1 MEKNVIIAFALS
13 FFIFIIYGYFFMS
26 PAPKKTLQEK
36 AVVSEKVEKKVEK
49 ERLVEGK
56 ITRFEKRPAK
66 TIVVSNNLYTATLS
80 SQGAVITNLDMK
92 SYKGVKLIKKGGLYP
107 LRTVFFNDTLE
118 KWEQVPYMCSIDKV
132 TLSPRKTE
140 KTVVFEKDLGE
151 GYKIVKMYT
160 FFYDSYLFSYKLEFL
175 KDGRIFSF
183 DSPFSIYLG
192 PDLGSQKKKKHAHIG
207 SIALIGNKLCKDK
220 KINNVEGNI
229 QWIGQEDKYFCFLAI
244 PEITPSNCGFEE
256 NEGKNSF
263 IKYSKLSSMNLSVYA
278 GPKQIDILK
287 SYNHEL
293 SRIVTFGMF
302 GFIGKPLL
310 YVLKLFYNMVGNYGI
325 AILILT
331 FLIRLVFY
339 PLGFMSFR
347 SMRRMQ
353 NLQPQLK
360 EVQAKYKGKQEQI
373 SKATMELYKRNKVNP
388 FGGCLPMLVQIP
400 IFIALYS
407 VLLNAIE
414 LRGAPFVF
422 WIHDLSVRDPY
433 FITPILMGAS
443 MYVQQ
448 KIMPASID
456 PKQAKLMAFLPV
468 IFTVMFLNFPS
479 GLVIYW
485 LFNNILTVAQQI
497 FIDAKRL
504 KVSEQKKAG

>member
-1 MEKNVIIAFALS
+1 MEKNVIIAFVLS
-13 FFIFIIYGYFFMS
+13 FFIFILYGYFFMS
-26 PAPKKTLQEK
+26 PAPKKALQEET
-36 AVVSEKVEKKVEK
+36 VVSEKVEKKVEK
-49 ERLVEGK
+49 ERLVERK
-56 ITRFEKRPAK
+56 IIRFERRPAK
-66 TIVVSNNLYTATLS
+66 TVVVSNNLYTATLS

-92 SYKGVKLIKKGGLYP
+92 SYKGVKLVEKGELYP
-107 LRTVFFNDTLE
+107 LRTIFFNDTLK
-118 KWEQVPYMCSIDKV
+118 KWEQVPYSCSIDKV

-192 PDLGSQKKKKHAHIG
+192 PDLGSQKKKKYSHLG
-207 SIALIGNKLCKDK
+207 SVALIGNKLRKDK
-220 KINNVEGNI
+220 KINNVDGNV

-244 PEITPSNCGFEE
+244 PETAPSNCGFEE

-263 IKYSKLSSMNLSVYA
+263 IKYNKLSSVNISVYA

-287 SYNHEL
+287 SCNHEL

-310 YVLKLFYNMVGNYGI
+310 YVLKIFYNMTGNYGI
-325 AILILT
+325 AILVLT
-331 FLIRLVFY
+331 FLIRLIFY
-339 PLGFMSFR
+339 PLGFAAFR
-347 SMRRMQ
+347 SMKRMQ
-353 NLQPQLK
+353 DLQPRMK
-360 EVQAKYKGKQEQI
+360 EIQVRYKGKQEQI
-373 SKATMELYKRNKVNP
+373 SKATMELYKKNKVNP
-388 FGGCLPMLVQIP
+388 FGGCLPILVQIP

-443 MYVQQ
+443 MYIQQ
-448 KIMPASID
+448 KIMPTSVD
-456 PKQAKLMAFLPV
+456 PKQAKLMAFLPL
-468 IFTVMFLNFPS
+468 IFTVMFLNFPA

-485 LFNNILTVAQQI
+485 LFNNVLTVAQQI

-504 KVSEQKKAG
+504 KAVEQKKTG